1 MVDLNLK
8 NRIDGSIPGFSLAR
22 KFYKDPDI
30 FQKEIKEIIHNSW
43 VFAGHTSQIPNV
55 GDYFL
60 FKLLNESAIV
70 VRTKEGNIRAFFN
83 VCRHRGSHLCK
94 EKNGNVK
101 MFLCPYHAW
110 SYQLDGSLAA
120 ARGMRDD
127 FDKTI
132 NGLHKCSI
140 EILEGM
146 IYINFSDNP
155 TSMDNARR
163 DMTVAL
169 KMYDFEGLKIAATKK
184 YEINA
189 NWKVTVENYQ
199 ECYHCAP
206 SHPEYAQGHTLKV
219 DVDKF
224 SELQVPMQSRMEA
237 CGILNIQTNKQ
248 FDMQEQGQ
256 EQYAYSRYALFEKFK
271 TGSQNG
277 EPVAPL
283 LGNLKGYDKGCSDMN
298 FGPLTYLLCYN
309 DHVVI
314 FVFTPTSHETSA
326 CDVYWLVR
334 GDAQEGRDY
343 GLENLIWLWDITTQ
357 ADERIVMN
365 NQKGINSKK
374 YEPGSLSTM
383 EVMIERFITWYLD
396 KLHNT

>member
-206 SHPEYAQGHTLKV
+206 SHPEYAQGHT
-219 DVDKF
+219 
-224 SELQVPMQSRMEA
+224 
-237 CGILNIQTNKQ
+237 
-248 FDMQEQGQ
+248 
-256 EQYAYSRYALFEKFK
+256 Y
-271 TGSQNG
+271 
-277 EPVAPL
+277 
-283 LGNLKGYDKGCSDMN
+283 
-298 FGPLTYLLCYN
+298 
-309 DHVVI
+309 
-314 FVFTPTSHETSA
+314 
-326 CDVYWLVR
+326 
-334 GDAQEGRDY
+334 
-343 GLENLIWLWDITTQ
+343 
-357 ADERIVMN
+357 
-365 NQKGINSKK
+365 
-374 YEPGSLSTM
+374 
-383 EVMIERFITWYLD
+383 
-396 KLHNT
+396 